1 LSCFRNF
8 SWSSLAARSGEAE
21 EFHDAHQNIA
31 AKTHNPNGF
40 SLGIIGLG
48 RIGYRIAQ
56 KAHLAFQM
64 KIIYHDIN
72 RMPEDIEKSVDAQFY
87 DELEE
92 MLTAADCVLLATPFV
107 GEKLM
112 NAERFAQM
120 KPGSRFVNIARG
132 KLVDEDCLVAALKT
146 GHLASAGIDVHFD
159 EPNVNPAL
167 AKMFNVELLSH
178 TAGGKLQGF
187 PLSHQIEHYADGVF
201 SFVGVAYG
209 IREIGDGEH
218 PDVL

>member
-1 LSCFRNF
+1 LASRGVIYCNSAPACTESVADAAIWLLLSCFRNF
-8 SWSSLAARSGEAE
+8 SWSSRSARSGDAE
-21 EFHDAHQNIA
+21 KFKDAHQNIA

-56 KAHLAFQM
+56 KAHAAFQM

-72 RMPEDIEKSVDAQFY
+72 RMPEDIEKSVDARFY
-87 DELEE
+87 DQLEE

-132 KLVDEDCLVAALKT
+132 KLVDEDSLVAALDS

-159 EPNVNPAL
+159 EPNVNSTL
-167 AKMFNVELLSH
+167 ANMSNVEMLSH
-178 TAGGKLQGF
+178 TAGGKL
-187 PLSHQIEHYADGVF
+187 
-201 SFVGVAYG
+201 
-209 IREIGDGEH
+209 
-218 PDVL
+218 